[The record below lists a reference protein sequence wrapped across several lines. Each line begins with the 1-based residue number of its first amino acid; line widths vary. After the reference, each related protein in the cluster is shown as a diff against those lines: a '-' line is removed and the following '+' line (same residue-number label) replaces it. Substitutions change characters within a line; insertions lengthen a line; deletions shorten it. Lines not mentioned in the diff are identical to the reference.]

1 MSFCPACHREYGQQV
16 EYCEICKARLLDFP
30 LEGTG
35 LVELAVFP
43 DVPEAEMI
51 KEILEK
57 NGIQIVQKG
66 EVDPIGAVSGAD
78 PITLLVEEKDLPRA
92 RELYE
97 AYFAGGDVEES
108 EPGEE

>member
-1 MSFCPACHREYGQQV
+1 MSFCPTCRTEYTQQV
-16 EYCEICKARLLDFP
+16 EYCEVCKTRLLDSP
-30 LEGTG
+30 PEGTG
-35 LVELAVFP
+35 LAELAVFP

-57 NGIQIVQKG
+57 NGIQSVEKG

-78 PITLLVEEKDLPRA
+78 PIVLLVEEKDLPRA

-97 AYFAGGDVEES
+97 AYFAGGV
-108 EPGEE
+108 PGETVPGGE